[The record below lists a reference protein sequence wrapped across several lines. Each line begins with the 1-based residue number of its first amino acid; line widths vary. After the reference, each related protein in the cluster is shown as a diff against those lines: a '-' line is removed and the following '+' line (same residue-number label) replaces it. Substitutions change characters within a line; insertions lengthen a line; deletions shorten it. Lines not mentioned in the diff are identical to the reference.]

1 MAFPTLCSTDRCP
14 STRSWIWGRSRR
26 SYILKLEVV
35 VQAEAPVARPSTA
48 TLEGG
53 RAGVTDHFGTF
64 GCRGD
69 RSRCQIGGVINL
81 PAGTSKPLLI
91 IADAAAREAR
101 N

>member
-14 STRSWIWGRSRR
+14 SPVAGYRGPGRR
-26 SYILKLEVV
+26 SYILKLEVE

-69 RSRCQIGGVINL
+69 RSRCQIGGDIHL

>member
-1 MAFPTLCSTDRCP
+1 MMFAFNIDLHIIRNIDKKITEYPGCLTQESEAILKRA
-14 STRSWIWGRSRR
+14 RR
-26 SYILKLEVV
+26 SQK
-35 VQAEAPVARPSTA
+35 
-48 TLEGG
+48 
-53 RAGVTDHFGTF
+53 HF

-69 RSRCQIGGVINL
+69 RSRCQIGGDIHL